1 MNLLHQRGRKHFLL
15 CKGGKI
21 LTNQVGNGGYAALSE
36 QLFQFGN
43 IQRILRCVVGTELVS
58 FQNQFAAAGNVLAV
72 ALLHGFALGGCGVPG
87 NAVGHIAGYFAPQAA
102 AAKLDQAAAALGYN
116 IRRQAAVQPG
126 QAEVHI
132 LPQKVEYMG
141 GGILTQKF
149 RGEVTERIA
158 EQFRFPAGIVSRL
171 RSGDQYHVDGLEGIH
186 RKAQVLEALV

>member
-1 MNLLHQRGRKHFLL
+1 M
-15 CKGGKI
+15 
-21 LTNQVGNGGYAALSE
+21 
-36 QLFQFGN
+36 
-43 IQRILRCVVGTELVS
+43 
-58 FQNQFAAAGNVLAV
+58 
-72 ALLHGFALGGCGVPG
+72 
-87 NAVGHIAGYFAPQAA
+87 
-102 AAKLDQAAAALGYN
+102 
-116 IRRQAAVQPG
+116 
-126 QAEVHI
+126 HI

>member
-1 MNLLHQRGRKHFLL
+1 MCLYLVGAEHAVQNLLEILVNLLHQRGRKHFLL

-116 IRRQAAVQPG
+116 IRRQAPSS
-126 QAEVHI
+126 QAR
-132 LPQKVEYMG
+132 QKC
-141 GGILTQKF
+141 ISCRRKWNTW
-149 RGEVTERIA
+149 
-158 EQFRFPAGIVSRL
+158 AGAFSHRSSVARL
-171 RSGDQYHVDGLEGIH
+171 RN
-186 RKAQVLEALV
+186 A